1 MPVPE
6 DIRKVERPKNTVVID
21 QGRDGP
27 RRFAVRE
34 RTGVRY
40 VPNGNPQP
48 INGRIIGHITNGKF
62 VPLQGRLPEQ
72 STPDSMSFGAA
83 AFVHSVSDD
92 VFHDLLKV
100 FAIDEASQIMALA
113 SLRVLKP
120 GLAANRVQTEYRRTF
135 VSSFYPGLALSA
147 NTIGKLKRRLGE
159 NESKRLAFYR
169 CRLEAV
175 MKNHHIAID
184 GTLRQ
189 DNSTVNDLS
198 AFSRKSAARGH
209 KDVSI
214 LYAYD
219 VELGEPVCATVYPG
233 NVIDQSAFSSF
244 VRDNSIDRGILVAD
258 KGFHISKI
266 RKELAERPDLHY
278 LAPLRRNDLR
288 IKRHEMTKWEG
299 ILPGIEGEVLFKKV
313 QTPDGRYLY
322 GFRDRSMASA
332 EEAGYLTRAKHGK
345 TTFEADAYEKQ
356 REIGGVIVFESDL
369 DMEPT
374 VAYKCYADRW
384 LIELVF
390 RQYKNEICLNK
401 TRVQSDYSVWGDE
414 FINFIATVLT
424 CRMIRKLEQTV
435 LLREAT
441 YGHVMDD
448 LSSAWRRS
456 DAPSVPRRD
465 DGAWVHT
472 TNVVFE
478 MLEALGL
485 CESLED
491 VSVEK
496 PRRKPG
502 RPKTQPEFVGPKRP
516 RGRPKGSGTKKSV
529 ETTETQPEAPAPK
542 GTVAKRR
549 PGRPKGSKNKKT
561 LLREAEQ
568 AATADTG
575 AAPDGSERG

>member
-1 MPVPE
+1 M
-6 DIRKVERPKNTVVID
+6 
-21 QGRDGP
+21 QG
-27 RRFAVRE
+27 V
-34 RTGVRY
+34 
-40 VPNGNPQP
+40 
-48 INGRIIGHITNGKF
+48 
-62 VPLQGRLPEQ
+62 LLP
-72 STPDSMSFGAA
+72 A
-83 AFVHSVSDD
+83 
-92 VFHDLLKV
+92 
-100 FAIDEASQIMALA
+100 ALA
-113 SLRVLKP
+113 MLAVLFQLAHDGFRVDALTAVIVGQSSLD
-120 GLAANRVQTEYRRTF
+120 GLLGQDRAVDLDGRQTF
-135 VSSFYPGLALSA
+135 QSFHNSLVGQFEGLFDGLALDEVGGHA
-147 NTIGKLKRRLGE
+147 AGGDGGTAAEGE
-159 NESKRLAFYR
+159 ELD
-169 CRLEAV
+169 
-175 MKNHHIAID
+175 I
-184 GTLRQ
+184 
-189 DNSTVNDLS
+189 ND
-198 AFSRKSAARGH
+198 
-209 KDVSI
+209 DVV
-214 LYAYD
+214 LDLQVHAHD
-219 VELGEPVCATVYPG
+219 
-233 NVIDQSAFSSF
+233 
-244 VRDNSIDRGILVAD
+244 VAD
-258 KGFHISKI
+258 KGFPISKI

-299 ILPGIEGEVLFKKV
+299 ILTGIEGEVLFKKV

-390 RQYKNEICLNK
+390 RQYKNEVCLNK